1 MDPLP
6 VSRRRFLQIS
16 AATFGAAASSPT
28 LSAATGPAANQDRT
42 VATYCEMCFWR
53 CGGLGV
59 VREGKL
65 HAFVGNPLD
74 PASNG
79 RLCARGTGAP
89 GSHIEPD
96 RVRTPLIRVGARG
109 QEQFKAV
116 TWDEALDHVA
126 TRLQKIKAEDGA
138 ESVAF
143 FKHGIGAKFIEH
155 ALKSWGVVNS
165 AAPSYA
171 QCRGPRDVGFA
182 LTYGTGLGSPEP
194 LDIVNTKTL
203 VLIGSHLGE
212 NMHNTQVQEFADFL
226 GRGGK
231 LIVADP
237 RLSVAASKAAHW
249 LPVKPGTDIALI
261 NAWMHVIVTEGLYDK
276 AFVKE
281 YGHGFE
287 QFARFIRTQTPEW
300 AAAETGIPAA
310 TIRVTARAMAAT
322 RPATL
327 IHPGRRCNW
336 YGDDSQRARAVALL
350 NALMGNWGRKGGFF
364 LQHTVKLA
372 PYPLPPYPKS
382 AKGKADNPGGKY
394 PFADEELST
403 GIREATLSGQP
414 YPIKAWVVY
423 STNLVFTL
431 PDPRK
436 TLAAIDKLDLLVV
449 IDTIGSEIAGYADVV
464 LPEAMFL
471 ERFDDINTVWGRRGW
486 VALRQP
492 VVAAPSPEQKP
503 GWWIGKQLANRLGVP
518 QAIPFTDIE
527 EYLAAR
533 VEKAGLSYEQLKR
546 DGVIVGP
553 VKPNYVEDGGKIEFD
568 TPSGKVEF
576 WSEQVKQAGFDPV
589 PRYMR
594 PAPAPAGMVRLITGR
609 SPVHTFGRTQGN
621 PILHDMQPTNDLW
634 IAKPLATRLGVI
646 DGQKVRLR
654 NQDGI
659 VSLPV
664 AARVTERLRPDC
676 VYMVYGFGH
685 TSRMSRLSFR
695 QGASASHLNSSYRT
709 DPLTGSTSIH
719 TNFVAILKEP
729 AAPSPAPAAARAH
742 PADASTLA
750 VKEA

>member
-6 VSRRRFLQIS
+6 LSRRRFLQIS

-28 LSAATGPAANQDRT
+28 LSATAPAAGPDKT

-79 RLCARGTGAP
+79 RLCPRGTGAP
-89 GSHIEPD
+89 GSHVEPD

-109 QEQFKAV
+109 KEEFKSV

-126 TRLQKIKAEDGA
+126 ARLQKIKAEQGP

-171 QCRGPRDVGFA
+171 QCRGPRDVGFV

-194 LDIVNTKTL
+194 LDIANTKTL

-212 NMHNTQVQEFADFL
+212 NMHNTQVQEFAEFL

-261 NAWMHVIVTEGLYDK
+261 NAWMNVIVTEGLYDQ
-276 AFVKE
+276 AFVKD

-287 QFARFIRTQTPEW
+287 EFARFIRTQTPDW

-310 TIRVTARAMAAT
+310 TIRATARAMAAT

-327 IHPGRRCNW
+327 IHPGRRSNW

-403 GIREATLSGQP
+403 GIREATLTGQP

-436 TLAAIDKLDLLVV
+436 TLAAIDKLDFLVV

-471 ERFDDINTVWGRRGW
+471 ERYDDINSVWGRRGW

-492 VVAAPSPEQKP
+492 VVPAPSPEQKP
-503 GWWIGKQLANRLGVP
+503 GWWIGKQLANKLGVP
-518 QAIPFTDIE
+518 QAIPFSDIE

-533 VEKAGLSYEQLKR
+533 VEKAGLSYAQLKR

-553 VKPNYVEDGGKIEFD
+553 VKPNYVEEGGKIEFD

-576 WSEQVKQAGFDPV
+576 FSEQIKKAGFDPV
-589 PRYMR
+589 PRYVR
-594 PAPAPAGMVRLITGR
+594 PATAPAGMVRLITGR

-621 PILHDMQPTNDLW
+621 PILHDMQPTNEVW
-634 IAKPLATRLGVI
+634 IATPLAAKLGVA

-659 VSLPV
+659 TSLPV
-664 AARVTERLRPDC
+664 AARLTERLRPDC

-685 TSRMSRLSFR
+685 TSRMSRLSFEM
-695 QGASASHLNSSYRT
+695 GASASHLNSSYRT

-729 AAPSPAPAAARAH
+729 AAPPPKPAAAQAV
-742 PADASTLA
+742 PAGASTPT
-750 VKEA
+750 VTEA